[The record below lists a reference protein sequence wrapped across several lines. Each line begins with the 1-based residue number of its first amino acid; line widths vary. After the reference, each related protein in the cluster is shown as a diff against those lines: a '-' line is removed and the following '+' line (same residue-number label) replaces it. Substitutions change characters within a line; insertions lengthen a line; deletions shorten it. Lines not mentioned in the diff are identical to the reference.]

1 MAFPSQRDD
10 LHGNEVDERG
20 KDEKKKKWRM
30 RQLGWKRWGRTTFR
44 LMRPKDDEW
53 KMKERCYEKA
63 QELATLLLLAGVSGW
78 NVLMDCRLDLIFR
91 DPSVGMKR

>member
-1 MAFPSQRDD
+1 
-10 LHGNEVDERG
+10 
-20 KDEKKKKWRM
+20 
-30 RQLGWKRWGRTTFR
+30 
-44 LMRPKDDEW
+44 MRPKDDEW